1 MRYITLLIKA
11 KEYVAYKKLNF
22 DKIKQLLYTCL
33 FIFAKQFDAIIF
45 MKTPIISTSDL
56 AKYRN
61 DKELVELTSL
71 QIKKDFALFGL
82 VINYSENMDYSW
94 QEVFDELEIQIR
106 RLLEINSAKII
117 SLLYQ
122 IDIPE
127 NKIIQRAEEQKER
140 QLSDVV
146 SEMIMERELKKV
158 ITRLYFKNLNK

>member
-1 MRYITLLIKA
+1 MEKP
-11 KEYVAYKKLNF
+11 N
-22 DKIKQLLYTCL
+22 
-33 FIFAKQFDAIIF
+33 
-45 MKTPIISTSDL
+45 ISSSDL

-82 VINYSENMDYSW
+82 TINYSENMDYSW
-94 QEVFDELEIQIR
+94 KEVFDELEIQIR
-106 RLLEINSAKII
+106 RLLEINSAKIL

-127 NKIIQRAEEQKER
+127 DKIIQRAEEQKER

-158 ITRLYFKNLNK
+158 LTRLYFKNLNK

>member
-1 MRYITLLIKA
+1 MQKPNLSNT
-11 KEYVAYKKLNF
+11 E
-22 DKIKQLLYTCL
+22 
-33 FIFAKQFDAIIF
+33 
-45 MKTPIISTSDL
+45 L

-82 VINYSENMDYSW
+82 TINYSEGIDYSW
-94 QEVFDELEIQIR
+94 KEVFDELEVQIR
-106 RLLEINSAKII
+106 RLLEVNSVKIL

-127 NKIIQRAEEQKER
+127 SKIYEQAEKQKER
-140 QLSDVV
+140 PLSDVV

-158 ITRLYFKNLNK
+158 LTRLYFKNLNK